1 MARSDLL
8 KQMFASY
15 QQGDD
20 AGFREAASE
29 VISNE
34 REKRH
39 ALLAD
44 ELQRILDVEPVGAER
59 PRQISS
65 LRPLPT
71 SRDDAPLIEAFSPRR
86 QLDSQTLR
94 PEVRATLE
102 QIVEEQTRADVLRA
116 HGLAPSRK
124 LLFIGPSGTG
134 KTTTA
139 EAVAGE
145 LGLPFAR
152 VQLPAV
158 VSSLLG
164 ETARNV
170 SAVFDFC
177 RREHWVLLF
186 DEFDALG
193 KERADEAE
201 HGELKRV
208 VTVFLQ
214 LLDEF
219 AGPGLVIA
227 ATNHPAM
234 LDDAVWRRFDEVVAF
249 ALPNQKELEKL
260 VRRLFRRVR
269 LSISVTE
276 VARRLKGMSH
286 SDAESTIRT
295 AMKLSVLRD
304 GEAVTAADID
314 AALRRQ
320 ETRRATIHSS
330 RV

>member
-1 MARSDLL
+1 VARSDLI
-8 KQMFASY
+8 KQMFVTY

-20 AGFREAASE
+20 VGFREAASE
-29 VISNE
+29 VIVQE
-34 REKRH
+34 RQKRH
-39 ALLAD
+39 GLLAD
-44 ELQRILDVEPVGAER
+44 ELQRILDIAANPTER

-65 LRPLPT
+65 LRPLPK
-71 SRDDAPLIEAFSPRR
+71 SREDAPLIQVLSPVR
-86 QLDSQTLR
+86 QLDSQILRADVRTTLGQ
-94 PEVRATLE
+94 V
-102 QIVEEQTRADVLRA
+102 VEEQTRADVLRA
-116 HGLAPSRK
+116 HGLSPSRK
-124 LLFIGPSGTG
+124 LLFVGPPGTG
-134 KTTTA
+134 KTSTA

-152 VQLPAV
+152 VEIPAV

-193 KERADEAE
+193 KERADEAD

-214 LLDEF
+214 LLDDF
-219 AGPGLVIA
+219 SGPGLVIA

-234 LDDAVWRRFDEVVAF
+234 LDNAVWRRFDEVVGF
-249 ALPNQKELEKL
+249 ALPNQKELERL

-269 LSISVTE
+269 LSIPPTDL
-276 VARRLKGMSH
+276 ARRMKGMSH
-286 SDAESTIRT
+286 AEAELTART
-295 AMKLSVLRD
+295 AMKLCVLRD
-304 GEAVTAADID
+304 GEAVTLSDLD
-314 AALRRQ
+314 AAIRRQ
-320 ETRRATIHSS
+320 DTRRATIHDS
-330 RV
+330 RG

>member
-8 KQMFASY
+8 KQMFSSY

-20 AGFREAASE
+20 AGFREAAVE
-29 VISNE
+29 VISQE

-39 ALLAD
+39 GLLAD
-44 ELQRILDVEPVGAER
+44 ELQRILTVSPNGVER

-71 SRDDAPLIEAFSPRR
+71 SREDAPLIEMFSPQRG
-86 QLDSQTLR
+86 LDAQTLR
-94 PEVRATLE
+94 SDVRATLD
-102 QIVEEQTRADVLRA
+102 QIVEEQTRAEVLRA
-116 HGLAPSRK
+116 HGLSPSRK
-124 LLFIGPSGTG
+124 LLFIGPPGTG
-134 KTTTA
+134 KTSTA
-139 EAVAGE
+139 EALAGE

-152 VQLPAV
+152 VQIPAV

-170 SAVFDFC
+170 SSVFDFC

-193 KERADEAE
+193 KERSDEAD

-234 LDDAVWRRFDEVVAF
+234 LDGAVWRRFDEVVGF

-269 LSISVTE
+269 LSISATE

-286 SDAESTIRT
+286 SEAETTIRT

-304 GEAVTAADID
+304 GETVTLADID

-320 ETRRATIHSS
+320 ETRRTTIRSS
-330 RV
+330 RG

>member
-8 KQMFASY
+8 KQMFSSY
-15 QQGDD
+15 QRGDD
-20 AGFREAASE
+20 AAFREAASE
-29 VISNE
+29 VIVHE
-34 REKRH
+34 RDKRH
-39 ALLAD
+39 GLLAD
-44 ELQRILDVEPVGAER
+44 ELQRILGSSPGLTER
-59 PRQISS
+59 PLQVSS
-65 LRPLPT
+65 LRPLPQ
-71 SRDDAPLIEAFSPRR
+71 SREDAPLIEVFSPTR

-94 PEVRATLE
+94 PAVRATLD
-102 QIVEEQTRADVLRA
+102 QIVEEQTESEVLRA

-124 LLFIGPSGTG
+124 LLLVGPPGTG
-134 KTTTA
+134 KTSTA
-139 EAVAGE
+139 EAIAGE

-152 VQLPAV
+152 VQIPAV

-193 KERADEAE
+193 KERADDGD

-208 VTVFLQ
+208 VSVFLQ
-214 LLDEF
+214 LLDDF
-219 AGPGLVIA
+219 QGPGLVIA

-234 LDDAVWRRFDEVVAF
+234 LDDAVWRRFDEVVGF
-249 ALPNQKELEKL
+249 TLPNQKELEKL
-260 VRRLFRRVR
+260 IRRLFRRLR
-269 LSISVTE
+269 LTPPVVD
-276 VARRLKGMSH
+276 VARRLRGMSH
-286 SDAESTIRT
+286 AEAELTVRT

-304 GEAVTAADID
+304 GDAVTTADLD
-314 AALRRQ
+314 AAVKRQ

-330 RV
+330 RG